1 MVHQSIVL
9 VRLRQEPGQLKEI
22 SGRQDAGMMT
32 KKGHA
37 TRATTK
43 KGFDISR
50 QDIFLETRLRKS
62 TEGLQQELRFHPVAQ
77 PWFQQWLQDL
87 SLVMARSIDG
97 TECKQ
102 KTTGVR

>member
-1 MVHQSIVL
+1 MARQSIVL
-9 VRLRQEPGQLKEI
+9 VRLRQNPARLAEI

-43 KGFDISR
+43 KGFGISR
-50 QDIFLETRLRKS
+50 QDMFLESRLRKS

-77 PWFQQWLQDL
+77 PWFQQWQQDL
-87 SLVMARSIDG
+87 SLAVS
-97 TECKQ
+97 K
-102 KTTGVR
+102 VH